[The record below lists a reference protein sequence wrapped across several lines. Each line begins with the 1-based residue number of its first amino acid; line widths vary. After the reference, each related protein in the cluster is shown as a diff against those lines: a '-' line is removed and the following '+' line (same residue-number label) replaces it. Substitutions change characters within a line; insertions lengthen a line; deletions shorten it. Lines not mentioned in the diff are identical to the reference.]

1 MAALK
6 DPDPKVR
13 SAAAESL
20 GFFPREASESIPV
33 LMERMADEKIEVRR
47 SAIQS
52 LGRLGKEHHNVEEAL
67 RKFLDDPDTLTRLNA
82 TIALASVGKADD
94 TVIPTLLTAIG
105 NKDEGTAKAAG
116 RVLSDLAIDK
126 PDKVLPGLME
136 SLDQTEEPAVINTLK
151 VLRQMKAA
159 AAPTVQKI
167 SALYDKSGAQV
178 RMEILDSLAAI
189 DSEGDQ
195 ALPLLVK
202 ALKAPEPMVRK
213 EALMGVMRFRSKAD
227 LFLEPLSESM
237 KEGDLENRLLAIGIV
252 RGLGQRGLASMP
264 TLEALTEDPNVRI
277 RIAAVSA
284 LATFRPPPEEV
295 LEKLSRTLKDSDNG
309 VKMATVGALRQ
320 IGFTYP
326 GKVTELLQ
334 SALQVEKN
342 EQARRSM
349 ASALASVGK
358 AKQPAAG
365 PGADQSQNTKPKYS
379 R

>member
-1 MAALK
+1 
-6 DPDPKVR
+6 
-13 SAAAESL
+13 
-20 GFFPREASESIPV
+20 
-33 LMERMADEKIEVRR
+33 MERLSDDKIEVRR

-52 LGRLGKEHHNVEEAL
+52 LGRLGKGNQSVEEAL
-67 RKFLDDPDTLTRLNA
+67 HKFLDDPDALTKLNA

-105 NKDEGTAKAAG
+105 NKDEATAKAAG
-116 RVLSDLAIDK
+116 RVLSDLAVDK

-136 SLDQTEEPAVINTLK
+136 SMDQNEEPVVINTLK
-151 VLRQMKAA
+151 VLRQMKTA
-159 AAPTVQKI
+159 AAPAVQKI
-167 SALYDKSGAQV
+167 SALYDKSNTQV
-178 RMEILDSLAAI
+178 RMEILDTLAAI

-213 EALMGVMRFRSKAD
+213 EALMGVMRYRSKAD
-227 LFLEPLSESM
+227 LFLEPLTESM

-252 RGLGQRGLASMP
+252 RGLGQQGLKSMP
-264 TLEALTEDPNVRI
+264 TLEVLTEDPNVRV

-284 LATFRPPPEEV
+284 LATFRPPPEEII
-295 LEKLSRTLKDSDNG
+295 EKLSRTLKDSDTS

-326 GKVTELLQ
+326 DKVKELLE
-334 SALQVEKN
+334 SALKDEKN

-349 ASALASVGK
+349 ASVLASIGK
-358 AKQPAAG
+358 AKPAAAG
-365 PGADQSQNTKPKYS
+365 PGAAQTQNTKPKYS

>member
-1 MAALK
+1 
-6 DPDPKVR
+6 
-13 SAAAESL
+13 
-20 GFFPREASESIPV
+20 
-33 LMERMADEKIEVRR
+33 MERLSDDKVEVRR
-47 SAIQS
+47 SSIQS
-52 LGRLGKEHHNVEEAL
+52 LGRLGKGAHNVEEAL
-67 RKFLDDPDTLTRLNA
+67 QKFFDDPDTLTKLNA
-82 TIALASVGKADD
+82 TIALASVGRAED

-136 SLDQTEEPAVINTLK
+136 SLDQNEEPTVINTLK
-151 VLRQMKAA
+151 VLRQMKTA
-159 AAPTVQKI
+159 AAPAVQKI
-167 SALYDKSGAQV
+167 SALYDKSNSQV
-178 RMEILDSLAAI
+178 RMEILDTLAGI
-189 DSEGDQ
+189 DTEGDQ

-213 EALMGVMRFRSKAD
+213 EALMGVMRYRSKAD
-227 LFLEPLSESM
+227 LFVEPLTESM

-252 RGLGQRGLASMP
+252 RGLGQRGLKSIP
-264 TLEALTEDPNVRI
+264 TLEALTEDPNVRV

-284 LATFRPPPEEV
+284 LATFRPVPEEV
-295 LEKLSRTLKDSDNG
+295 LEKLSRTLKDSDTG

-320 IGFTYP
+320 IGYVYP
-326 GKVTELLQ
+326 DKVTELLQ

-349 ASALASVGK
+349 ASALAGIGK
-358 AKQPAAG
+358 AKPTAAT
-365 PGADQSQNTKPKYS
+365 PGADKGQNTKPKYS